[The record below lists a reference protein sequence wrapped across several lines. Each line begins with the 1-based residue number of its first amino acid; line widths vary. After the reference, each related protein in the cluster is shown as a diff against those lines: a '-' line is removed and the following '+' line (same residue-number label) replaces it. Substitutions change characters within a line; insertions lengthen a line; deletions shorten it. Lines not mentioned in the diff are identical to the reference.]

1 MSIELTKTDVTAL
14 ASQALSFLQN
24 LEDADD
30 AQTFLNLFIKSL
42 NNSGVS
48 SSDLLLLFNEVNE
61 IDNRICFSIEIFGI
75 LDGKTQYSIEN
86 ERSEGETLKDYLEGG
101 WFGDVEPY
109 EFEFKGLTIFVS
121 KEAKNS
127 EDVEFSMSDNQK
139 TERFN

>member
-30 AQTFLNLFIKSL
+30 AQTFLNLFIKAM

-75 LDGKTQYSIEN
+75 LDG
-86 ERSEGETLKDYLEGG
+86 
-101 WFGDVEPY
+101 
-109 EFEFKGLTIFVS
+109 
-121 KEAKNS
+121 NS
-127 EDVEFSMSDNQK
+127 
-139 TERFN
+139 